1 MQIISNIALISIN
14 ETLIVQ
20 VISFLL
26 FLFIINRIMFRPLRS
41 AMSDRQRHIQQIE
54 EDIASAQTK
63 VASLSDQVKKK
74 EVEVKKEAFSQT
86 KQLEESATRQAA
98 EIFTATSEK
107 ISAQRAK
114 AQKEVDAQIMEA
126 RKFLVKESEIL
137 ALSIMEKVLDRRL
150 INEKG

>member
-1 MQIISNIALISIN
+1 
-14 ETLIVQ
+14 
-20 VISFLL
+20 
-26 FLFIINRIMFRPLRS
+26 MFRPLRS

-86 KQLEESATRQAA
+86 KQLEESATRQAT